1 MADFVAVI
9 RRAVDGLSDDT
20 PELRAKVYEKAR
32 GAVLR
37 QLESMKPRP
46 PEEMLR
52 RQLEKLEAAIRE
64 VEAEHAEA
72 LPAAEEAETIA
83 AETIPA
89 EPVAE
94 ASAPAAPYAE
104 PAPAV
109 EPAPEAD
116 AMPASEAP
124 EWHGEQTSPS
134 VPASETMPVEPEE
147 VHVAPAP
154 AETVYPEVVAVSG
167 PAPAVE
173 SPVVIEEPRQDAPG
187 EVAAP
192 AAAPASVIASPSRA
206 PTLWDDESWADED
219 DSQAAAE
226 PVAPPPVAPAPVSP
240 PVAERYAE
248 TVVPLEPSR
257 PVEPE
262 APVAPIWHE
271 PEAVPA
277 GPVEPAA
284 PAQAVETY
292 PGFEIEDPTEKYA
305 AMDPVAIAGPMA
317 EPALTQAE
325 WPTGGVDVDAN
336 ARIGEEEW
344 AASAAYEPPVDVV
357 QPTFEQETGLPV
369 SPDQPVVDP
378 MAWTGD
384 VDPAPRT
391 VDPAVAFH
399 ADLAAPAQSYFDE
412 PVLAAQVDDAP
423 EAVAEP
429 AAPVVPVAPPVA
441 PAAKPV
447 ASLDDDWDLL
457 GADLPPLNQ
466 PVPAASA
473 SAPARQQWDDNLFDD
488 VAPAA
493 TAPATRKQAA
503 EDDQWEAFEDF
514 DAYDGPSEP
523 SRGADEDP
531 DDLLYTNVE
540 KPARSYRIEPKR
552 RFDFTSIGLG
562 LLGLLLV
569 AGSGYGAWVFRD
581 TLSGLVTGLVSSPPA
596 ETKPKTETTKGANGT
611 SPSTKPASGEKPAAG
626 KTATQETASAE
637 PEIQKFTQRLQADGS
652 EVDEGK
658 AAGGGAGEGKSVAEQ
673 TVASAEPATTAVP
686 GAGTPATTETPDAAI
701 PVGVSQKM
709 YLYEERVGQTSP
721 VAIEGAVVWSLKKE
735 AGANGKPETTV
746 EAQVSAPER
755 KISALITFKR
765 NLDPSLPASHL
776 VELVFSIPKDF
787 EGGAIE
793 SVQRVALKQTEQD
806 RGDPLIAVPAKI
818 TDDFHMIALNDY
830 ADARAFNLK
839 LLETRDWID
848 IPVTYR
854 NGRRALITMEKGTTG
869 SEAFKAAI
877 REWNAQD
884 AAAAGTPAPAQP

>member
-89 EPVAE
+89 EPIAE
-94 ASAPAAPYAE
+94 KSAPAAPNAE
-104 PAPAV
+104 PAPVA
-109 EPAPEAD
+109 EQASD
-116 AMPASEAP
+116 AMPSSEAP
-124 EWHGEQTSPS
+124 EWQGEQPSPA
-134 VPASETMPVEPEE
+134 VPASATMPVVPEE

-154 AETVYPEVVAVSG
+154 AETVYPEVAAVSG

-173 SPVVIEEPRQDAPG
+173 SPVVFEEPRQDAPG
-187 EVAAP
+187 QVAAP
-192 AAAPASVIASPSRA
+192 AAAPAAVIASPSRA

-219 DSQAAAE
+219 DSQPAAQ

-240 PVAERYAE
+240 PAAERYAE
-248 TVVPLEPSR
+248 TFVPQEPPR
-257 PVEPE
+257 PVEPVVPL
-262 APVAPIWHE
+262 APVWQE
-271 PEAVPA
+271 PEPVPA

-284 PAQAVETY
+284 PAQAVEPY

-305 AMDPVAIAGPMA
+305 AMEPVAIAEPLA
-317 EPALTQAE
+317 EPAASAEE
-325 WPTGGVDVDAN
+325 WPAGGLDVDAN

-344 AASAAYEPPVDVV
+344 AASAAYEPPADLA

-378 MAWTGD
+378 LAWSGD
-384 VDPAPRT
+384 VDPAPRPA
-391 VDPAVAFH
+391 DPAVGFH

-412 PVLAAQVDDAP
+412 PVLAAQVDETP
-423 EAVAEP
+423 EAAAEP
-429 AAPVVPVAPPVA
+429 VAPVVPVPPPVA
-441 PAAKPV
+441 PVAKPA

-466 PVPAASA
+466 P
-473 SAPARQQWDDNLFDD
+473 APATPASSQARQWDDNLFDD

-493 TAPATRKQAA
+493 PAPAARKQTA

-514 DAYDGPSEP
+514 DAYDGPADT
-523 SRGADEDP
+523 SRETEEDP
-531 DDLLYTNVE
+531 DDLLYANVE

-596 ETKPKTETTKGANGT
+596 ETKPKTETSQGANGT

-877 REWNAQD
+877 REWNAED
-884 AAAAGTPAPAQP
+884 GAAAGTPAPAQP

>member
-9 RRAVDGLSDDT
+9 RRAVDGLSDNT
-20 PELRAKVYEKAR
+20 PDLRAKVYEKAR

-72 LPAAEEAETIA
+72 LPPAEEAETIHPEAVVEEEHGAYAEEAPPA
-83 AETIPA
+83 AEPAPLWQQPEAEQEPDHQAVEPVTSYEPAPQAPEPVSAPAWDEVPAEPAA
-89 EPVAE
+89 EPVAAHE
-94 ASAPAAPYAE
+94 E

-109 EPAPEAD
+109 IVPAPAQVS
-116 AMPASEAP
+116 PAP
-124 EWHGEQTSPS
+124 Y
-134 VPASETMPVEPEE
+134 
-147 VHVAPAP
+147 APAP
-154 AETVYPEVVAVSG
+154 A
-167 PAPAVE
+167 
-173 SPVVIEEPRQDAPG
+173 
-187 EVAAP
+187 
-192 AAAPASVIASPSRA
+192 RA
-206 PTLWDDESWADED
+206 PTLWDDESWADEGEASPAPAPAYEPVQPVRD
-219 DSQAAAE
+219 LAPPPAAE
-226 PVAPPPVAPAPVSP
+226 PSPVYSPAPQPAPVLEPVSEP
-240 PVAERYAE
+240 AWEEPAPEPVASS
-248 TVVPLEPSR
+248 EP
-257 PVEPE
+257 VT
-262 APVAPIWHE
+262 
-271 PEAVPA
+271 
-277 GPVEPAA
+277 
-284 PAQAVETY
+284 ETY
-292 PGFEIEDPTEKYA
+292 PDFVVEDPTEKYA
-305 AMDPVAIAGPMA
+305 AMEPVAIA
-317 EPALTQAE
+317 EPLSQPAPATE
-325 WPTGGVDVDAN
+325 WPTGGVDAGAQ

-344 AASAAYEPPVDVV
+344 VAPAQYEPAPDADP
-357 QPTFEQETGLPV
+357 PTLEQETGFPVEPGQPV
-369 SPDQPVVDP
+369 SDP
-378 MAWTGD
+378 LAWSPESQLPIAE
-384 VDPAPRT
+384 PAAIEAEEVR
-391 VDPAVAFH
+391 
-399 ADLAAPAQSYFDE
+399 ADLAAPAQDYFDE
-412 PVLAAQVDDAP
+412 PVLAARA
-423 EAVAEP
+423 EEP
-429 AAPVVPVAPPVA
+429 AEAAPLAPLFPPVE
-441 PAAKPV
+441 AKKPEPKPE
-447 ASLDDDWDLL
+447 DDWDLFA
-457 GADLPPLNQ
+457 ADLPPATPKPQ
-466 PVPAASA
+466 AA
-473 SAPARQQWDDNLFDD
+473 APAWDESPFDD
-488 VAPAA
+488 VPLPASGRA
-493 TAPATRKQAA
+493 EPARV
-503 EDDQWEAFEDF
+503 EEQWEPFEDF
-514 DAYDGPSEP
+514 DAYDQAAE
-523 SRGADEDP
+523 RRADRDEEDA

-562 LLGLLLV
+562 LLGLALV

-596 ETKPKTETTKGANGT
+596 ETQPKSQTTKTDAGTTPAAKTETATQ
-611 SPSTKPASGEKPAAG
+611 PAAG
-626 KTATQETASAE
+626 KPAAQETASAE
-637 PEIQKFTQRLQADGS
+637 PEIQKFTQRLKADGS

-658 AAGGGAGEGKSVAEQ
+658 ASGSGSGEGKSVAEQ

-686 GAGTPATTETPDAAI
+686 GAGTPATTTTPDAAI

-721 VAIEGAVVWSLKKE
+721 VAIEGAVVWSLKKVT
-735 AGANGKPETTV
+735 GDNGKTESVV

-755 KISALITFKR
+755 NLSALITFKR

-869 SEAFKAAI
+869 SEAFKTAI
-877 REWNAQD
+877 RDWNAEDGAQ
-884 AAAAGTPAPAQP
+884 AAPAPAANGQAPAQPQ